1 MSMPA
6 QPARRA
12 RRARRIGIFGG
23 SFDPVQNAHV
33 ALARQALGELVLDE
47 LRWVPAGQA
56 WQKSRVLTSGAHRE
70 AMVRL
75 AIDGEPRFVLSR
87 CELERPGPSY
97 AIDTVRDL
105 QAGEP
110 TARWFLLIGQD
121 QYAGFHS
128 WHGWRELLERVT
140 LAIVGRP
147 GASLAADRQVL
158 DVPHVAVTLPMMD
171 VSSTHIRERLRAGQ
185 QIDGLVPAAVA
196 RYIEQHHLYLSQQEN
211 PAGS

>member
-1 MSMPA
+1 MSIPA
-6 QPARRA
+6 QPSQPS

-23 SFDPVQNAHV
+23 SFDPVHNAHV
-33 ALARQALGELVLDE
+33 ALALQALGELALDE
-47 LRWVPAGQA
+47 LRWVPAGKP
-56 WQKSRVLTSGAHRE
+56 WQKSRALTPGVHRE

-75 AIDGEPRFVLSR
+75 AIDGDSRFVLSR

-97 AIDTVRDL
+97 TIDTVREL

-110 TARWFLLIGQD
+110 SARWFLLIGQD

-128 WHGWRELLERVT
+128 WHGWRELLSRVT
-140 LAIVGRP
+140 LAIAGRP

-171 VSSTHIRERLRAGQ
+171 VSSTHIRERLCAGQ
-185 QIDGLVPAAVA
+185 QIDNLVPAAVA